1 MKLFK
6 IDFYLDWPASVDVI
20 NLRKFIMKN
29 LMQKGQVIR
38 CSIIE
43 IQNKVKEPTIKKL
56 RIFAVLAD

>member
-6 IDFYLDWPASVDVI
+6 IDFYLDWPVSVDVI

-38 CSIIE
+38 WSIIE